1 MKKLSTCQSEHVED
15 RIDPNRRKIL
25 KKAAYTAPKLAV
37 LGLLMRSPNA
47 LADASTNFPPGPPP
61 GWTP

>member
-1 MKKLSTCQSEHVED
+1 MKKQSICSSEHVED

-25 KKAAYTAPKLAV
+25 KKAAYTAPKLVA
-37 LGLLMRSPNA
+37 LGLLTRSPNA
-47 LADASTNFPPGPPP
+47 LADASNGFPSGPPP